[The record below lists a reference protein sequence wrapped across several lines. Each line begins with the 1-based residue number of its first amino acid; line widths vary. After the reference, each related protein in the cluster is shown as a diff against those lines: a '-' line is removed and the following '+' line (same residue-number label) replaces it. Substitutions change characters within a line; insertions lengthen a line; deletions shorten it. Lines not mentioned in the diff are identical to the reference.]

1 MQCSFPLCHALIWNV
16 LLFGCSSAGLI
27 ILSVSMSCEGTSAG
41 NGELVVGNDAG
52 EHGED
57 STAEHSKNAND
68 SQINEKGL
76 SKNALK
82 KLKNRERWLEHRKRK
97 RLEEKQRKKEKRI
110 ALKEAGLGEALKR
123 FRGKTMEQSSCRI
136 RVAID
141 MSFDDLMSEKDC
153 RRAVQQLNWSYS
165 ANRRLPE
172 PLQFYITSFEGL
184 SRKIYSSIESNQ
196 NQDIFLKTE
205 SISELFKPSEIVYLT
220 ADSDNVLTELEDT
233 KVYVIGGLVD
243 HNSQKGLCYEV
254 ATKAG
259 YNHARLPIDEF
270 VQMKTRK
277 VLTINHVFE
286 ILAHFSDHGDWEKA
300 FFTVIPPRKG
310 MVKKMTA
317 GSDVSLDGKSSQ
329 LASEVG
335 SEEEDSD
342 SPSSKK
348 IHMDDQQDL
357 LTVLS

>member
-1 MQCSFPLCHALIWNV
+1 
-16 LLFGCSSAGLI
+16 
-27 ILSVSMSCEGTSAG
+27 MSTETSTG
-41 NGELVVGNDAG
+41 NGVTHNEGGGEENGESKAVTNSNDASG
-52 EHGED
+52 FL
-57 STAEHSKNAND
+57 
-68 SQINEKGL
+68 INGSGL

-97 RLEEKQRKKEKRI
+97 RIEEKQRRKEKRV

-123 FRGKTMEQSSCRI
+123 FRGKTMEQSTCKV

-141 MSFDDLMSEKDC
+141 MSFDHLMSEKDC

-172 PLQFYITSFEGL
+172 PLQFYIVSFAGP
-184 SRKIYSSIESNQ
+184 SRKIYDSIESNQ

-205 SISELFKPSEIVYLT
+205 SINDLFKPSEIVYLT
-220 ADSDNVLTELEDT
+220 ADSDNVLTELDDS

-243 HNSQKGLCYEV
+243 HNSQKGLCLEHAV
-254 ATKAG
+254 KFG
-259 YNHARLPIDEF
+259 YGHARLPIDEF

-310 MVKKMTA
+310 MAKKTEA
-317 GSDVSLDGKSSQ
+317 EGSKDSTGDGCRQYSN
-329 LASEVG
+329 EVDG
-335 SEEEDSD
+335 EEDSD
-342 SPSSKK
+342 SPPAKRSHEQVEQSE
-348 IHMDDQQDL
+348 I
-357 LTVLS
+357 S